1 MASCQVKPQDLIA
14 TAGDTGLNLPTVQ
27 WHVLMPELFLAEK
40 IDHEFS
46 LKPYS
51 KPKNCRI
58 HTAIHCRYCNL
69 SLRLHVVKVWTKF
82 L

>member
-1 MASCQVKPQDLIA
+1 MKPQDLIA

-58 HTAIHCRYCNL
+58 HCRYCNL
-69 SLRLHVVKVWTKF
+69 SLRLWSKSGPNFCSDVVVNC
-82 L
+82 